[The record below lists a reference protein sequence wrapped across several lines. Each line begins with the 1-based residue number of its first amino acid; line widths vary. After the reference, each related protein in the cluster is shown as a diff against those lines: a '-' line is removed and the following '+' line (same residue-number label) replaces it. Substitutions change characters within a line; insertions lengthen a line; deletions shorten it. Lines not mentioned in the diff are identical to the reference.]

1 MSTAENSGPAS
12 STGAK
17 GKTSAG
23 TLNKYAEARLAKK
36 KQRRKAHRKTIL
48 RSNTNG

>member
-1 MSTAENSGPAS
+1 MSTAENSGSAS
-12 STGAK
+12 SKSKTGD
-17 GKTSAG
+17 G
-23 TLNKYAEARLAKK
+23 TLNKFEAARLAKK

>member
-1 MSTAENSGPAS
+1 MSTAENTGSTS

-23 TLNKYAEARLAKK
+23 TLNKYEEARLAKK

>member
-1 MSTAENSGPAS
+1 MSAAENSGPAS
-12 STGAK
+12 PK
-17 GKTSAG
+17 GKTGDS
-23 TLNKYAEARLAKK
+23 TLNKFEAARLAKK

>member
-1 MSTAENSGPAS
+1 MSTAENSGSAS

-23 TLNKYAEARLAKK
+23 TPNKYAEARLAKK
-36 KQRRKAHRKTIL
+36 KQRRKAHRKTIA